1 MQNMEEI
8 YKEYFETVKKY
19 LFCLTHNNDI
29 GEELTQETF
38 YKAVKNIHTFKDDCK
53 ISVWLCK
60 IAKNTWLDS
69 IKKNKNIK
77 DMADNELFEIES
89 LETTDETVISNQG
102 KLELYKKI
110 QKLDE
115 KTRDVIYLRIT
126 GDLNFKEIGDIFNK
140 TENWA
145 RITFYRGKQKLKEVK
160 LHERK
165 RM

>member
-29 GEELTQETF
+29 AEELTQETF

-140 TENWA
+140 TENWE

>member
-1 MQNMEEI
+1 MKYNVLDDPSAKAMEVGITIIYGPGLNQTGNTVLAGHNYRNGTFFSNNNKLSSGDKIYITDLSGKKVTYTI
-8 YKEYFETVKKY
+8 YKKY
-19 LFCLTHNNDI
+19 
-29 GEELTQETF
+29 
-38 YKAVKNIHTFKDDCK
+38 K
-53 ISVWLCK
+53 
-60 IAKNTWLDS
+60 
-69 IKKNKNIK
+69 
-77 DMADNELFEIES
+77 
-89 LETTDETVISNQG
+89 TDETVISNQG

>member
-1 MQNMEEI
+1 MQNMEDI

-29 GEELTQETF
+29 AEELTQETF

>member
-8 YKEYFETVKKY
+8 YKEFFETVKKY

-29 GEELTQETF
+29 AEELTQETF

>member
-29 GEELTQETF
+29 AEELTQETF

-160 LHERK
+160 LNERK

>member
-1 MQNMEEI
+1 M
-8 YKEYFETVKKY
+8 
-19 LFCLTHNNDI
+19 
-29 GEELTQETF
+29 
-38 YKAVKNIHTFKDDCK
+38 
-53 ISVWLCK
+53 LCK

>member
-1 MQNMEEI
+1 MQNMDEI

-29 GEELTQETF
+29 AEELTQETF

>member
-8 YKEYFETVKKY
+8 YKEYFKTVKKY

-29 GEELTQETF
+29 AEELTQETF

>member
-29 GEELTQETF
+29 AEELTQETF

-53 ISVWLCK
+53 ISIWLCK

>member
-29 GEELTQETF
+29 AEELTQETF
-38 YKAVKNIHTFKDDCK
+38 YKAVKNIHTFKDNCK

>member
-29 GEELTQETF
+29 AEELTQETF

-145 RITFYRGKQKLKEVK
+145 RVTFYRGKNQLKEVD
-160 LHERK
+160 
-165 RM
+165 

>member
-1 MQNMEEI
+1 MEEI

-19 LFCLTHNNDI
+19 LFCLTHNDI
-29 GEELTQETF
+29 AEELTQETF

-60 IAKNTWLDS
+60 KAKNTWLDS

-145 RITFYRGKQKLKEVK
+145 R
-160 LHERK
+160 K

>member
-29 GEELTQETF
+29 AEELTQETF

-115 KTRDVIYLRIT
+115 KTREVIYLRIT

>member
-29 GEELTQETF
+29 AEELTQETF

-115 KTRDVIYLRIT
+115 KTRDVIYLRIM

>member
-1 MQNMEEI
+1 MQDIKQI
-8 YKEYFETVKKY
+8 YEEYFETVKKY

-29 GEELTQETF
+29 AEELTQETF

>member
-29 GEELTQETF
+29 AEELTQETF

-60 IAKNTWLDS
+60 IAKITWLDS

>member
-29 GEELTQETF
+29 AEELTQETF

-89 LETTDETVISNQG
+89 LETTDEMVISNQG

-115 KTRDVIYLRIT
+115 KTKDVIYLRIT

>member
-1 MQNMEEI
+1 MQNIEEI

-29 GEELTQETF
+29 AEELTQETF

-140 TENWA
+140 TENLA
-145 RITFYRGKQKLKEVK
+145 RITFYRGKQKL
-160 LHERK
+160 
-165 RM
+165 

>member
-1 MQNMEEI
+1 MQKMEEI

-29 GEELTQETF
+29 AEELTQETF

>member
-1 MQNMEEI
+1 MQNMEET

-29 GEELTQETF
+29 AEELTQETF

>member
-29 GEELTQETF
+29 AEELTQETF

-77 DMADNELFEIES
+77 DMADNELFKIES

>member
-29 GEELTQETF
+29 AEELTQETF

-53 ISVWLCK
+53 ISVGFCK

>member
-29 GEELTQETF
+29 AEELTQETF

-145 RITFYRGKQKLKEVK
+145 RITFYRGNKKLKEVK

>member
-1 MQNMEEI
+1 MDAI
-8 YKEYFETVKKY
+8 YKKY
-19 LFCLTHNNDI
+19 CKCVYNFLYKLTNDI
-29 GEELTQETF
+29 ELSEELTQETF

-77 DMADNELFEIES
+77 DMADNELFERES

>member
-29 GEELTQETF
+29 AEELTQETF

-60 IAKNTWLDS
+60 IAQNTWLDS

>member
-29 GEELTQETF
+29 AEELTQETF

-115 KTRDVIYLRIT
+115 KTRDAIYLRIT

>member
-29 GEELTQETF
+29 AEELTQETF

-77 DMADNELFEIES
+77 DMADNEIFEIES

>member
-1 MQNMEEI
+1 MEEI

-19 LFCLTHNNDI
+19 LLCLTHNNDI
-29 GEELTQETF
+29 AEELTQETF

>member
-29 GEELTQETF
+29 AEELTQETF

-60 IAKNTWLDS
+60 MAKNTWLDS

>member
-1 MQNMEEI
+1 MEEI

-29 GEELTQETF
+29 AEELTQETF

-53 ISVWLCK
+53 ISVWLRK

>member
-8 YKEYFETVKKY
+8 YKKYFETVKKY

-29 GEELTQETF
+29 AEELTQETF

>member
-29 GEELTQETF
+29 AEELTQETF

-89 LETTDETVISNQG
+89 LETADETVISNQG

>member
-29 GEELTQETF
+29 AEELTQETF

-145 RITFYRGKQKLKEVK
+145 KITFYRGKQKLKEVK